1 VLLRFGWLLDDSRDG
16 VLGRVLQRLEQSE
29 AILLADDRRG
39 NPTPA
44 DDAARVI
51 LAVLKQLDCQAPLWG
66 TYHYGGHA
74 ASTPVLVAQALPG
87 QAAKYPAARRAGL
100 QEDIHHLRYQAARL
114 AHRPA
119 EPAGA
124 LLPPWLM
131 PRS

>member
-1 VLLRFGWLLDDSRDG
+1 MLLRFGWLLDDSRDG

-66 TYHYGGHA
+66 TYHYGGHE
-74 ASTPVLVAQALPG
+74 ASTPLLVAQAL
-87 QAAKYPAARRAGL
+87 AR
-100 QEDIHHLRYQAARL
+100 
-114 AHRPA
+114 
-119 EPAGA
+119 
-124 LLPPWLM
+124 PPSIAM
-131 PRS
+131 